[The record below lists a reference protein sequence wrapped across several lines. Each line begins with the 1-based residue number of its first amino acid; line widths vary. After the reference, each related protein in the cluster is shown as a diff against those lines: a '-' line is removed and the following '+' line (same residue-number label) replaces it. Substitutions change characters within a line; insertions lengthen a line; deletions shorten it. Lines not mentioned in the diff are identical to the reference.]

1 MAKAKSINNLAD
13 FKSRID
19 RFYLTSELENNYK
32 IKTQIIQNYLSD
44 HWMITLICP
53 KNETKR
59 GLSYWKLNSSILQN
73 KEYQNKIT
81 SFWQKRQQRKRNYQD
96 PTVWWDNGKK
106 FILGITKDFCTKLK
120 ETEKEHL
127 HQLGIELQ
135 TLQTEKN
142 KDQIKINTIEAEI
155 EQIESYQHKS
165 AMVRSRTKLIEN
177 EKKPTKLFYAVDKQN
192 QNKKTITKLK
202 NKNREL
208 KTKDEE
214 ILKIAQEFYSDLYKK
229 AEINKKRTRKPDKKI
244 SNNWHPSLINPFEEK
259 EL

>member
-1 MAKAKSINNLAD
+1 MARAKSINNLAD

-44 HWMITLICP
+44 YWMITLICP

-81 SFWQKRQQRKRNYQD
+81 SFWQKWQQKKRNYQD

-120 ETEKEHL
+120 QTEKEHL
-127 HQLGIELQ
+127 HQSGIELQ

-155 EQIESYQHKS
+155 EQIESYQHKR

-177 EKKPTKLFYAVDKQN
+177 EKRPQN
-192 QNKKTITKLK
+192 SFTLWTNKI
-202 NKNREL
+202 
-208 KTKDEE
+208 KTKK
-214 ILKIAQEFYSDLYKK
+214 L
-229 AEINKKRTRKPDKKI
+229 
-244 SNNWHPSLINPFEEK
+244 
-259 EL
+259 

>member
-32 IKTQIIQNYLSD
+32 IKTQIMQNYLSD

-59 GLSYWKLNSSILQN
+59 RLSYWKLNSSILQN

-127 HQLGIELQ
+127 HELGIELQ

-142 KDQIKINTIEAEI
+142 KDQIKINTIEAET

-214 ILKIAQEFYSDLYKK
+214 ILKIAQEFYCDLYKQK
-229 AEINKKRTRKPDKKI
+229 
-244 SNNWHPSLINPFEEK
+244 
-259 EL
+259 

>member
-1 MAKAKSINNLAD
+1 M
-13 FKSRID
+13 
-19 RFYLTSELENNYK
+19 
-32 IKTQIIQNYLSD
+32 
-44 HWMITLICP
+44 
-53 KNETKR
+53 
-59 GLSYWKLNSSILQN
+59 
-73 KEYQNKIT
+73 
-81 SFWQKRQQRKRNYQD
+81 
-96 PTVWWDNGKK
+96 
-106 FILGITKDFCTKLK
+106 
-120 ETEKEHL
+120 
-127 HQLGIELQ
+127 GIELQ

-229 AEINKKRTRKPDKKI
+229 AEINKKEQENLIKKYDKKI

-259 EL
+259 ELYQALKTMEKNKSPGKDGIPMEFYITFWHLIKKDLTELVNHTFFIKEELTDSMKTAVISMIPKKKILMTTILRSGDPYRYYV